1 MIDRNTHWST
11 LALVGAFLITP
22 VGAASTA
29 KASEPAVQ
37 GPIPGH
43 PALNLGQFKMED
55 LGYVVE
61 EFFISGTADSYS
73 VGALPSDGR
82 WQAEKSNTAPYATR
96 LVVVRPASPTKF
108 NGTAV
113 VEWLN

>member
-61 EFFISGTADSYS
+61 EFFDARSGFRDSIFLL
-73 VGALPSDGR
+73 GQNLFPALLNGNRRRYFGRGHGFIQKPLLSDTHHVAG
-82 WQAEKSNTAPYATR
+82 
-96 LVVVRPASPTKF
+96 
-108 NGTAV
+108 
-113 VEWLN
+113 